1 MWNFLKSDQPESSM
15 RVNIFII
22 TLACTVLILSISF
35 YIIMLSIAIFKGVN
49 LPGANLAALAALI
62 QWSPIVALMAGITA
76 LLSSVFYRKVQQT
89 RDENDLAAKQIDSKI
104 TDITI
109 KSQQADPPDTP
120 GPGK

>member
-109 KSQQADPPDTP
+109 KSQTSRSTRHTRPW
-120 GPGK
+120 